1 MYSDKGGS
9 GLLLGDWVTLRMG
22 QMGWELVT
30 IEADRRRDSHGM
42 NLFGGFSKKTSH
54 EFFELSG

>member
-1 MYSDKGGS
+1 MYSDTGDS

-30 IEADRRRDSHGM
+30 IEADHRRDSHVM
-42 NLFGGFSKKTSH
+42 NSGFV
-54 EFFELSG
+54 FFF